1 MNLNFKLKKYHIE
14 LLKDIENEMEEIRNK
29 KNNDKFKMMLE
40 FHKKINNN
48 LMNKYKNNINIWDID
63 NIIKLYDNKD
73 IEDKQIIEKTRELV
87 EKKNKII
94 IYKIIKSERWKEFI
108 INKYEQIIKKY
119 NIKINIDE
127 ENKKKL
133 YNELSKLII
142 KNLLEYRYCWNCCN
156 KIVIINNIL
165 NKIKIININDLEL
178 KNKIENEFINNY
190 LNLYK

>member
-73 IEDKQIIEKTRELV
+73 IEDK
-87 EKKNKII
+87 
-94 IYKIIKSERWKEFI
+94 
-108 INKYEQIIKKY
+108 
-119 NIKINIDE
+119 
-127 ENKKKL
+127 
-133 YNELSKLII
+133 
-142 KNLLEYRYCWNCCN
+142 
-156 KIVIINNIL
+156 
-165 NKIKIININDLEL
+165 
-178 KNKIENEFINNY
+178 
-190 LNLYK
+190 